1 MRTSTLGFWLLPA
14 FAAASLVLPPSA
26 GQRAECA
33 IAAGAQPSVTVV
45 SHRDAATAA
54 AGGACDRSLGE
65 DRFEVL
71 LQLRG
76 GGSWKTWAYKTLAK
90 MGIFLKK
97 GRLLVV
103 GLDNAGKS
111 TLLTVLLRNE
121 VVPTAP
127 THQPVTDMIKVGHM
141 KLRAV
146 DMGGHEIARRMW
158 VQYAQ
163 EADGI
168 VYIVDAAD
176 RERFQEAA
184 LELHKLLASPTLP
197 ASAAVLVLANKVDL
211 PHAAQQEELYYAL
224 GLDEIA
230 QSGSTR
236 PVGLYLCSIFER
248 RGYMEGFDWLA
259 QHI

>member
-1 MRTSTLGFWLLPA
+1 M
-14 FAAASLVLPPSA
+14 
-26 GQRAECA
+26 
-33 IAAGAQPSVTVV
+33 
-45 SHRDAATAA
+45 
-54 AGGACDRSLGE
+54 
-65 DRFEVL
+65 
-71 LQLRG
+71 
-76 GGSWKTWAYKTLAK
+76 
-90 MGIFLKK
+90 
-97 GRLLVV
+97 
-103 GLDNAGKS
+103 
-111 TLLTVLLRNE
+111 
-121 VVPTAP
+121 
-127 THQPVTDMIKVGHM
+127 
-141 KLRAV
+141 
-146 DMGGHEIARRMW
+146 
-158 VQYAQ
+158 
-163 EADGI
+163 
-168 VYIVDAAD
+168 YIVDAAD